1 MEVFEQIYSFR
12 TFIYYGKKTME
23 LLKKK
28 LWFCGKNTMVLWKKN
43 YDTLPK
49 TMELWFTLIYY
60 GKDYGTMEKTLIL

>member
-1 MEVFEQIYSFR
+1 
-12 TFIYYGKKTME
+12 ME
-23 LLKKK
+23 LLKKNYASVE
-28 LWFCGKNTMVLWKKN
+28 KNHGTMEKN